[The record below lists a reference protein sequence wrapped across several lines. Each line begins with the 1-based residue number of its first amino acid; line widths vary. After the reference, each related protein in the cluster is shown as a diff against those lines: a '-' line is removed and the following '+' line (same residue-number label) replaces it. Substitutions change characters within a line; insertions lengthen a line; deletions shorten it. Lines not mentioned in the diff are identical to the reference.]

1 MWPPNEASPA
11 AKPTSRPLL
20 VTLNIKR
27 VVDAIERAVAT
38 PQDQIVMHR
47 AFGRQVLGQRAPL
60 AARAQDI
67 HDPIHHFANVDRAL
81 VAARLGRRDQPR
93 DVRPLGVGQITRI
106 SQLAAVVSFAVLCR
120 PHR

>member
-1 MWPPNEASPA
+1 MTRTAAMWPPNEASPA

-67 HDPIHHFANVDRAL
+67 HNPVHHFPDVNRAL
-81 VAARLGRRDQPR
+81 VAARFGRGISGATCAHSASVRSLG
-93 DVRPLGVGQITRI
+93 
-106 SQLAAVVSFAVLCR
+106 
-120 PHR
+120 